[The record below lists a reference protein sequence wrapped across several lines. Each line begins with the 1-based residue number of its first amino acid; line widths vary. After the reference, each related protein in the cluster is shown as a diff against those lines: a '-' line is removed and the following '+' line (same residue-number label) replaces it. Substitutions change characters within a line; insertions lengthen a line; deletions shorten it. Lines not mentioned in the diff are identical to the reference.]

1 MASKSGDS
9 AVFVKEMGINHA
21 DFFRILPKALGTP
34 DYARSGNRVVLENGE
49 KRLEITLGPEG
60 KRTIALLS
68 LPITMVTMRF
78 ENYGADEL
86 TSAMERFDLYY
97 RRGGG

>member
-1 MASKSGDS
+1 MADKVVS
-9 AVFVKEMGINHA
+9 VKEMGIDHA
-21 DFFRILPKALGTP
+21 DFFRILPQALGTT
-34 DYARSGNRVVLENGE
+34 DYERSASRVVLESGG

-68 LPITMVTMRF
+68 LPVTMVTLSF
-78 ENYGADEL
+78 TNYGEAEL
-86 TSAMERFDLYY
+86 AGAMERFDFYF